1 MDEYDL
7 ANNLFGS
14 SRLESD
20 ASATS
25 TETVLGTAVSDSADG
40 IVSVVLEG
48 DVTAIDANGSEGDN
62 VIEME
67 TSPAVKKGDT
77 VLISLV
83 GGTGMT
89 PTVTAVVGSGD
100 RTDATATEA
109 ADTAAKASDA
119 AAEASEAAA
128 KAIIETVTEYA
139 VSEAPTDVPESGW
152 STETPEY
159 KEGQYTW
166 MRHTVTYGDG
176 RTDTTAPAL
185 ITGNDGTSVTVKS
198 TEVSY
203 QASDSGTD
211 IPGGEWSDT
220 VPTVAQG
227 QYLWIRTVVTY
238 SPSGSLTSYSVS
250 YHAKDGEQGAS
261 VTALTIQYY
270 SSTSSTTQTGGTW
283 TSSVPEWLAG
293 HYIWQRTVSTIGGVA
308 KYGTPVLYGV
318 MNSIAED
325 VEGNT
330 SKLTQTANALGLE
343 FGDETATGTLIKA
356 SDEGIEVGKSTDGS
370 TFDSTHTK
378 MGTDAFS
385 VHDKEHNELASFGAD
400 GIALLNSDIRFQVDE
415 IQESESYT
423 YRYGVISGEST
434 VNSLGMMVEEN
445 GDTPSLTQMAVVRTS
460 RGYSQSLNNPNVYVA
475 ASYNDKTLSTP
486 NVASIEVESNDSGST
501 MAMVADSITLTGK
514 FTPPRPRFFFWN
526 QDTDTSAYDSIGNT
540 SSTWADF
547 YMFANCGTNYY
558 ASSKA
563 VYGYKFSDLLTYVSR
578 YKVKTKV
585 AGWWDLIF
593 KGGVSNGGTSASDR
607 VGVGIFVGGSEVS
620 CAFQQ
625 AYNDGGA
632 AHGIITR
639 RMCYIPS
646 GTEIK
651 VAMNASYYGKMW
663 THTIHTN
670 FIMEFLGGDY
680 YTLDPA
686 S

>member
-25 TETVLGTAVSDSADG
+25 TETVLGTAVGDSVDG

-139 VSEAPTDVPESGW
+139 VSETPTDVPESGW
-152 STETPEY
+152 STEAPEY

-211 IPGGEWSDT
+211 IPGGEWSDA

-250 YHAKDGEQGAS
+250 YHAKDGESGEDGKMLYGTCATAAATAAKVATVTGFALESGATVSIRFTYANTAASPTLNINSLGAKKVFTNGVQYAYWAAGAAVTLVYDGTQFQVCSTPVYANTVTVGNPASQNVYIDSDS
-261 VTALTIQYY
+261 VDIRNGTVVGSSFSEDLIELGKSSSLSKIDMANGSVIISGLNDSTFTPGVTSQIYVPDRIKMIAGELDTGDTLGAVSYVDVNRDVTDSAYPSANVNISAQTKKTASTGAYTALTLRNIGTTGTAKLTAGQTSVAVQEGIVGFGAQDNSPKTTFNIDGYNRLALTQLWSGTLAKGGSITVAAFAQYNLFAVKI
-270 SSTSSTTQTGGTW
+270 SSNDVLLIGVKNGSYLDCVGSWDNGSSYTARA
-283 TSSVPEWLAG
+283 SF
-293 HYIWQRTVSTIGGVA
+293 TVSG
-308 KYGTPVLYGV
+308 
-318 MNSIAED
+318 
-325 VEGNT
+325 
-330 SKLTQTANALGLE
+330 SK
-343 FGDETATGTLIKA
+343 FTL
-356 SDEGIEVGKSTDGS
+356 
-370 TFDSTHTK
+370 
-378 MGTDAFS
+378 
-385 VHDKEHNELASFGAD
+385 
-400 GIALLNSDIRFQVDE
+400 
-415 IQESESYT
+415 
-423 YRYGVISGEST
+423 
-434 VNSLGMMVEEN
+434 
-445 GDTPSLTQMAVVRTS
+445 
-460 RGYSQSLNNPNVYVA
+460 VA
-475 ASYNDKTLSTP
+475 ASKH
-486 NVASIEVESNDSGST
+486 I
-501 MAMVADSITLTGK
+501 I
-514 FTPPRPRFFFWN
+514 
-526 QDTDTSAYDSIGNT
+526 DTSAE
-540 SSTWADF
+540 
-547 YMFANCGTNYY
+547 
-558 ASSKA
+558 
-563 VYGYKFSDLLTYVSR
+563 
-578 YKVKTKV
+578 
-585 AGWWDLIF
+585 
-593 KGGVSNGGTSASDR
+593 GTS
-607 VGVGIFVGGSEVS
+607 VNVTKI
-620 CAFQQ
+620 
-625 AYNDGGA
+625 
-632 AHGIITR
+632 
-639 RMCYIPS
+639 
-646 GTEIK
+646 
-651 VAMNASYYGKMW
+651 YGL
-663 THTIHTN
+663 
-670 FIMEFLGGDY
+670 F
-680 YTLDPA
+680 
-686 S
+686 